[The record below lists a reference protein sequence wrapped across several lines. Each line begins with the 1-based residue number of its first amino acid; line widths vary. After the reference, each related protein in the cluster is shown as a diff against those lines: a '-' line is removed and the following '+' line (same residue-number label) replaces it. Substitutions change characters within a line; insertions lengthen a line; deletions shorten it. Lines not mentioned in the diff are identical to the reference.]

1 MFTDLRMQRKSSSVI
16 DNFEVILNYDNLKVT
31 LKADMLV
38 REKDTHFTVLGTKG
52 SFIKYGM
59 DTQEENFKSR
69 LIPKKYILNLYLFI
83 NNNNL

>member
-1 MFTDLRMQRKSSSVI
+1 
-16 DNFEVILNYDNLKVT
+16 
-31 LKADMLV
+31 MLV
-38 REKDTHFTVLGTKG
+38 REKDPYFVVLGTKG

-59 DTQEENFKSR
+59 DTQEENLKSG